1 MITELFVLIFL
12 IIFMFIPTLVARVR
26 HIRHTT
32 ICFWINLL
40 LGWSILFWLPL
51 LAWTFLTTD
60 IDTYKGLDT

>member
-1 MITELFVLIFL
+1 
-12 IIFMFIPTLVARVR
+12 MFIPTLVARVR